1 MKEYDELVNDVAKQL
16 YPLISGDP
24 EDDYENPHIQQIVKT
39 AIRAMQDWMPDC
51 GATKSL
57 VERMSV
63 EALSYQHFKTLGRN
77 DENN

>member
-39 AIRAMQDWMPDC
+39 AIRAIQDWMPEF
-51 GATKSL
+51 GVRYYVA
-57 VERMSV
+57 
-63 EALSYQHFKTLGRN
+63 EANVYRNFKTLGRN